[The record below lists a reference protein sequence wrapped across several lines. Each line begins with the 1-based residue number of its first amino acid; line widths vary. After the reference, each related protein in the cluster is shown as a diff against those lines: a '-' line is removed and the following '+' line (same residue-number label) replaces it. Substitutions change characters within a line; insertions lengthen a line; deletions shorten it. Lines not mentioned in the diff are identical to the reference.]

1 MAPNFFDRVPLCF
14 LRPRSSMRICLLS
27 CLLLLQSET
36 KTTNYIRPSLRCF
49 DRVWKNSSFTIGFE
63 RAMTLNGSN
72 VRCQVVVILVPA
84 CLKTDSIRSKF
95 HLFQTNSAE
104 KFGSMSGSLF
114 PSFRMT
120 ECHSHAPS
128 TSWNCGSDL

>member
-36 KTTNYIRPSLRCF
+36 KTTNYIRPSLRYF
-49 DRVWKNSSFTIGFE
+49 DHVWKNSSFTIGFE

-72 VRCQVVVILVPA
+72 VRCHVVVILVPA
-84 CLKTDSIRSKF
+84 SLKTDSIRSKF
-95 HLFQTNSAE
+95 HLFQKKNSAE
-104 KFGSMSGSLF
+104 KFGSMFGSLF
-114 PSFRMT
+114 PSFSMT
-120 ECHSHAPS
+120 KMPLTRTVHVVEL
-128 TSWNCGSDL
+128 WL